1 MQNPLFAGES
11 GAIAYLPSQQVAI
24 AVVVTYDPAA
34 FTGPS
39 SPKNS
44 ADFLWRNIAAKLVPA
59 DAPMIPHNDQ

>member
-11 GAIAYLPSQQVAI
+11 GAIAYLPSQLLAI

-34 FTGPS
+34 VTGPS

-59 DAPMIPHNDQ
+59 DARMIPHNDQ